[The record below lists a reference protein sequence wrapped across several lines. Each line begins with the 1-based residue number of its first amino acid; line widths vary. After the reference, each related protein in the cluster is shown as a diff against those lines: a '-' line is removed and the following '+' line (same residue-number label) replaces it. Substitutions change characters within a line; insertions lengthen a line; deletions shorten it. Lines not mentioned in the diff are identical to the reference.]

1 MDLWPTQFDENPH
14 PRRPRGS
21 EGPRQVDPRF
31 RGNDQRGSDFQESA
45 ATLRGA
51 KILMSL
57 LAFLLNSWLWGQE
70 GFTHPEGPLDTLFV
84 LKDAQTARISSYDR
98 SGGNHD
104 WVDIAPGE
112 TKVLAEI
119 SGAGVIRRF
128 YMAPYATDRMRY
140 RKLTLRMYWDGEKD
154 PSVEVPLGDFFG
166 SGLGTLRYFK
176 SLVVNV
182 NPGYQG
188 WDFDGMVNYF
198 PMPFKTS
205 ARITVENDGKVPGF
219 RLWYHIDYEKYPS
232 GALPENVGRLHAQW
246 RRSIHPSIPAGVV
259 GNKDAKNLTGDDNFV
274 ILDAVGQGSY
284 VGFFLIVDN
293 VQGGWYGEGDDMIFV
308 DGAKWPPTFP
318 GTGHEEIFNSGCCPD
333 TEFWGP
339 YTGFYLIENY
349 KADFGGKNLMYR
361 FYVNDPVRFKK
372 SIRVTVEHG
381 HDNNFDNDYT
391 STAFWYQK
399 EPHKAFPPLPSAQDR
414 LPGWPKEVVETL
426 QKEQKVWLEL
436 QGMIS
441 RGKVHF
447 SAGDQKLFQTLTVD
461 ANKAFRALHYQ
472 DYIKA
477 VEGQE
482 ALVNRYKKEE

>member
-1 MDLWPTQFDENPH
+1 MTHHGTTDAHMIGGT
-14 PRRPRGS
+14 
-21 EGPRQVDPRF
+21 
-31 RGNDQRGSDFQESA
+31 
-45 ATLRGA
+45 
-51 KILMSL
+51 ILKTSVVA
-57 LAFLLNSWLWGQE
+57 AFLTFLACPSLRAQE
-70 GFTHPEGPLDTLFV
+70 GFTQPEGPLDTLFI
-84 LKDAQTARISSYDR
+84 LKNSKTARISSYDR

-104 WVDIAPGE
+104 WVVIAPGE

-128 YMAPYATDRMRY
+128 YMAPLAADRMRY
-140 RKLTLRMYWDGEKD
+140 RKITLRMYWDGEKD

-182 NPGYQG
+182 NPGFQG
-188 WDFDGMVNYF
+188 WDFDAMVNYL
-198 PMPFKTS
+198 PMPFERN
-205 ARITVENDGKVPGF
+205 ARITVENDGKVPGLL
-219 RLWYHIDYEKYPS
+219 LWYHIDYEQYP
-232 GALPENVGRLHAQW
+232 GGNLPDDVGRLHAQW
-246 RRSIHPSIPAGVV
+246 RRSIHPTIPPGVSKNTTL
-259 GNKDAKNLTGDDNFV
+259 GNDTAKNTTGEDNFV
-274 ILDAVGQGSY
+274 ILDAEGQGSY
-284 VGFFLIVDN
+284 VGLFLIVDN

-308 DGAKWPPTFP
+308 DGAKWPPTYP

-361 FYVNDPVRFKK
+361 FYVNDPVRFEK

-399 EPHKAFPPLPSAQDR
+399 EPHKVFPPLPTAQER
-414 LPGWPKEVVETL
+414 LPGWPKEVVGALE
-426 QKEQKVWLEL
+426 KEKKIGLEL
-436 QGMIS
+436 QQMIFG
-441 RGKVHF
+441 GKVHLTPE
-447 SAGDQKLFQTLTVD
+447 DQKLVQTLVAD
-461 ANKAFRALHYQ
+461 SNKAFRALRYE

-477 VEGQE
+477 VEAE
-482 ALVNRYKKEE
+482 AALVNRYKPATGAK